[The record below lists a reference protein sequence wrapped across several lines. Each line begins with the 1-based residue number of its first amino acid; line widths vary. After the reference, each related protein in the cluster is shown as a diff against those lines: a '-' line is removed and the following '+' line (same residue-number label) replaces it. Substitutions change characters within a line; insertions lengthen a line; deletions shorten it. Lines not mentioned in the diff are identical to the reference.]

1 MSINH
6 LMIRNLRKNLSNY
19 YLYVFALI
27 FSVAIYFAFVTLQ
40 YDPSMDA
47 TKGSVRGEAA
57 IKAGSIL
64 LVAIVGF
71 FLIYA
76 NSLFIKRRSSE
87 IGLFQLIGMT
97 KNRIIKILS
106 IENFIIYF
114 TSVAIGI
121 LVGFSIS
128 KLIVMIVFKI
138 TGVEAVA
145 TLRFSSEALVQT
157 LFVFIGIYLLIMLM
171 NSIFIKRQSI
181 LALFQ
186 VRQSTEV
193 KVKKMSIWQV
203 IIGILGIVMIG
214 SGYYVSQKLF
224 DGDFTTVTQL
234 FSAMAFILGSVIT
247 GTYLFYKGSVA
258 FIFQLIRKQNNGYL
272 SINKVLSLSSIMFRM
287 KSNALLLTI
296 ITTVSALSIG
306 LLSLSYIAYYS
317 AEQTAEDYVVADFA
331 LVNEKSIETFTQALN
346 EEGISYDKNQVEVFQ
361 VTADVSGIL
370 DVNMDN
376 TNVDTSELPLPIV
389 SDEDFDDIE
398 LSEGETLLTG
408 YSDIM
413 QSYMTIEDSGEIE
426 LKAQDT
432 VIKQDFAGLNR
443 EYLVSSYYT
452 NSGGMPLGVVDQ
464 SIFEKLKDN
473 MNPDIQKSSLVY
485 TGININDA
493 TNLERANTLFHQEN
507 LNEGGNE
514 SQLQSSR
521 DQKMNMGL
529 TMFIVGFL
537 GLTFLITSGCVLY
550 FKQMD
555 ESESEKPSYTI
566 LRKLGFTEGDLIK
579 GIQIKQIFN
588 FGIPLVV
595 GLLHS
600 YFAVQ
605 SGWFFFGSEVWTPML
620 IVMVLYTALYSIFG
634 ILSVLYYKKIIREA
648 L

>member
-1 MSINH
+1 MSINQ

-57 IKAGSIL
+57 VKVGSVL

-128 KLIVMIVFKI
+128 KLMVMIVFKI

-145 TLRFSSEALVQT
+145 TLRFSSEALIQT
-157 LFVFIGIYLLIMLM
+157 LLVFIGIYLLIMLM
-171 NSIFIKRQSI
+171 NSIFIKKQSI

-193 KVKKMSIWQV
+193 KVKKLSIWQV
-203 IIGILGIVMIG
+203 IIGVLGIIMIA

-224 DGDFTTVTQL
+224 DGDFTTFTQL
-234 FSAMAFILGSVIT
+234 LSAMAFILGAVII

-317 AEQTAEDYVVADFA
+317 AEQTAEDFVVADFA
-331 LVNEKSIETFTQALN
+331 LVNEESIETFTQALSD
-346 EEGISYDKNQVEVFQ
+346 EGISYDKNQVEVFQ
-361 VTADVSGIL
+361 VTADVSEIL

-376 TNVDTSELPLPIV
+376 INVDTSELPLPIV
-389 SDEDFDDIE
+389 SDENFGDIE

-408 YSDIM
+408 YSDLM
-413 QSYMTIEDSGEIE
+413 QSFMTIEDSGEIE

-432 VIKQDFAGLNR
+432 VIIQDFAGLNR

-452 NSGGMPLGVVDQ
+452 NNGGMPLGVVDQ
-464 SIFEKLKDN
+464 SIYKKLKDN

-485 TGININDA
+485 TGININDSA
-493 TNLERANTLFHQEN
+493 NLERANTIFHQEN
-507 LNEGGNE
+507 LDEGRNE

-529 TMFIVGFL
+529 MMFIVGFL
-537 GLTFLITSGCVLY
+537 GLTFLVTSGCVLY

-579 GIQIKQIFN
+579 GIQIKQMFN

-620 IVMVLYTALYSIFG
+620 IVMGLYTALYSIFG
-634 ILSVLYYKKIIREA
+634 ILSVLYYKKVIREA